1 MNLYVQIYVTKKNTY
16 NFQLIKYDGNVLL
29 IGNNYTYKSRVERMI
44 RKMKTYLSDP
54 MKYSRMNNSFTL
66 RAGNNRIIGRSPEME
81 PEEMEEAIALLIKY
95 GKDAELVKE

>member
-1 MNLYVQIYVTKKNTY
+1 MTKQYFY
-16 NFQLIKYDGNVLL
+16 NFRLIKYDGNVLL
-29 IGNNYTYKSRVERMI
+29 VSNNYRYKNRVEVMI
-44 RKMKTYLSDP
+44 RKMKVYLSDP
-54 MKYSRMNNSFTL
+54 MKYTRMNNSFTL